1 MPRYSNTTTRHEQRR
16 ERQDTDPRTDEELF
30 TAILRDAH
38 LYDLTAYT
46 TKEQDGHV
54 CQWLEDN

>member
-1 MPRYSNTTTRHEQRR
+1 MPRYSNTTTRHAQRR

-46 TKEQDGHV
+46 TKELDRHI
-54 CQWLEDN
+54 CQWLGDN